1 MANEVR
7 TSSSK
12 KNSSRRCSKIRQR
25 SSIWPS
31 PPAPASPRMKSPASS
46 APAAGM
52 APIVAGD
59 QSYDVAS
66 DGRFVVIRNEADA
79 DGRVAP
85 TLVLIQNW
93 SEELTRLLPTN

>member
-1 MANEVR
+1 MFFGTEDGGQLFAASVR
-7 TSSSK
+7 PGATLEAK
-12 KNSSRRCSKIRQR
+12 
-25 SSIWPS
+25 
-31 PPAPASPRMKSPASS
+31 SPRVLFDVA
-46 APAAGM
+46 M

-79 DGRVAP
+79 DGRLAP

-93 SEELTRLLPTN
+93 SEELKRLLPTN